1 MLVRFSKLFDCHSQ
15 HALLTSPCL
24 TAAASSTQA
33 PGVGLEGLK
42 LQLQNG
48 EDDESK
54 EPLKDLEEEKGADEE
69 AEEEYVDYVRAG
81 PGDGLIGAVM
91 WFLSLPLMIPM
102 WVSIPDP
109 QDKARA
115 KYWPLAFIMSIVWI
129 AVFSYFMV
137 WWATLTGQALG
148 IRYCQ
153 DLPESQLSNTK
164 ICRVSRKKRCS
175 LL

>member
-1 MLVRFSKLFDCHSQ
+1 MPDSCSL
-15 HALLTSPCL
+15 SP
-24 TAAASSTQA
+24 QA